1 MWINRVNTAATRHAQ
16 VGQARRSERVS
27 HNHYRPSKCHRTTL
41 IQSLI
46 LRHDAAGITFLH
58 LVSGGMGLKH
68 HDSGDT
74 VSLSPDAW
82 RSLGGNRILILAR
95 SAEKLFSGCCW
106 VTIITSCLS
115 SHLFLGVSGDTGPL
129 ILLHTVGPEICQV
142 LRAIPTSKQIHGLW
156 ERRKKNSVR
165 ERPGLAEQ
173 F

>member
-1 MWINRVNTAATRHAQ
+1 MWINRVNTAATPHAQ

-74 VSLSPDAW
+74 VSLSPAAW

-95 SAEKLFSGCCW
+95 SAEKLFSGW
-106 VTIITSCLS
+106 LLLSHHHNFLFVLSPLSRCLWRYRPTDS
-115 SHLFLGVSGDTGPL
+115 PAHCRPRNLPSPACHPNLQTDTRS
-129 ILLHTVGPEICQV
+129 
-142 LRAIPTSKQIHGLW
+142 LRET
-156 ERRKKNSVR
+156 KKKT
-165 ERPGLAEQ
+165 A
-173 F
+173 